1 MNQSK
6 GDRIMIIVT
15 LLGMDTYQ
23 AIDETRKL
31 HPILV
36 KAYSVKDEEL
46 EFFAPEG
53 FIIHD
58 GVEQTAF
65 RLNITVEA
73 PKEYQGKE
81 KEIKDLLFFALK
93 DVAVHFRV
101 LFRYFDPKDEYLK
114 LDDTYPTYMTDSN
127 TVKAEKEHNDQ
138 IEEENRKNFEEEAE
152 EPYMGDIIGE
162 FDKYIK
168 ENPNASDKEV
178 YEALMGIRKD
188 VTDKHHDDKK

>member
-1 MNQSK
+1 
-6 GDRIMIIVT
+6 MIIVT

-31 HPILV
+31 HSALV
-36 KAYSVKDEEL
+36 KAYGCKDDEL

-58 GVEQTAF
+58 GVEQTSF
-65 RLNITVEA
+65 RLNITVDA
-73 PKEYQGKE
+73 PKSYSIKE
-81 KEIKDLLFFALK
+81 KEIKDLLFFSLK
-93 DVAVHFRV
+93 DAAVHFRV
-101 LFRYFDPKDEYLK
+101 VFRYFDPANEYVR

-127 TVKAEKEHNDQ
+127 TVKSEKDHTDEVNKEAD
-138 IEEENRKNFEEEAE
+138 KNFEEEAE

-168 ENPNASDKEV
+168 DHPDATDKEV
-178 YEALMGIRKD
+178 YDTLMGIRTE
-188 VTDKHHDDKK
+188 VTEKHHQEEAKNKK